1 MTPIE
6 EAPLEDGSA
15 AGPGWFVLNLADAQ
29 WVDGVFGAYTRLD
42 AGHRFEQVGVN
53 VAVLQ
58 PGQPACWYH
67 READQEGFLVLQGE
81 AIALVEGQ
89 ERRLRTWDFL
99 HCPAWT
105 EHVLIGAGDGPCT
118 LLALGAR
125 TSGGGVVYPASELAL
140 SHRAG
145 VREETD
151 SAFTAYAGTPA
162 DERVTFDPDW
172 LP

>member
-1 MTPIE
+1 MIE

-42 AGHRFEQVGVN
+42 AGHRFEQIGVN

-58 PGQPACWYH
+58 PDQPACWYH

-81 AIALVEGQ
+81 AVLLIEG
-89 ERRLRTWDFL
+89 EARRLRAWDYV
-99 HCPAWT
+99 HCPPWT

-118 LLALGAR
+118 LLALGGRA
-125 TSGGGVVYPASELAL
+125 SSGVVYPASELAL
-140 SHRAG
+140 AHGAG
-145 VREETD
+145 VERETD
-151 SAFTAYAGTPA
+151 SPLEAYAGTPP

>member
-1 MTPIE
+1 MID

-15 AGPGWFVLNLADAQ
+15 AGPGWFVLNLADTQ

-42 AGHRFEQVGVN
+42 AGHRFEQIGVN
-53 VAVLQ
+53 VGVLQ
-58 PGQPACWYH
+58 PHQPACWYH

-81 AIALVEGQ
+81 AVLLIEGQ
-89 ERRLRTWDFL
+89 ERRLRAWDYV

-118 LLALGAR
+118 VLALGGR
-125 TSGGGVVYPASELAL
+125 LGSGVVYPVSELAL
-140 SHRAG
+140 RHAAG
-145 VREETD
+145 VSRETGSPLD
-151 SAFTAYAGTPA
+151 AYAGTPL
-162 DERVTFDPDW
+162 DEPVPFDPGW